1 MDEMMKLKL
10 WVAGIEALLKV
21 ALCVRLWNVFAKDW
35 YWVREDG
42 RSVIRSYVF
51 EESFMSEVVSWHFV
65 LFLVAEGMT
74 EAIAPHK
81 VPFGNWLFWVAVLM
95 PLAVGL
101 LECGFVKLAGAVEMR
116 RTCVAVGV
124 YEGVFGSGR
133 GMPWS
138 WSFAKFV
145 SCIGKGD
152 IPKRTAAVMLA
163 VLQVSMFINVAA
175 FLLLE

>member
-10 WVAGIEALLKV
+10 WVAGVEVLLKV
-21 ALCVRLWNVFAKDW
+21 ALCIQLWNGFVKDW
-35 YWVREDG
+35 YWTGEDG

-51 EESFMSEVVSWHFV
+51 EESFMSEIAFWHFT

-74 EAIAPHK
+74 EMIVPHM
-81 VPFGNWLFWVAVLM
+81 VAFGNWLFWVAALM

-101 LECGFVKLAGAVEMR
+101 LECGFVRLAGAVEMR
-116 RTCVAVGV
+116 GTCAAVGV

-145 SCIGKGD
+145 SCLGRGD

-163 VLQVSMFINVAA
+163 VMQMSMFVNVAA